1 MDETRRDTL
10 LLGALALASATTDV
24 LGFLAFGGVF
34 TSAMTG
40 NAALLGMDLGQG
52 RSIAASRSLMA
63 LVGFLVG
70 VAAATALGGSH
81 RRGAVS
87 TALGLEAACLA
98 AFTAAWFFT
107 STPGLVYVL
116 IMLSGCGM
124 GAQAVTARWVNLP
137 AIPTVVFTS
146 SLTSIV
152 MAATRSL
159 MRRRRLP
166 DAARRQIGVFCT
178 YLAGAVAAGGLAL
191 WNLTAVA
198 LLPLAAVA
206 FALGLNRRRASR
218 PD

>member
-1 MDETRRDTL
+1 MDEARRDIL
-10 LLGALALASATTDV
+10 LLAALALASATTDV

-52 RSIAASRSLMA
+52 KGIAAARSLVA
-63 LVGFLVG
+63 LAGFLVG
-70 VAAATALGGSH
+70 VAAATALGGGH

-87 TALGLEAACLA
+87 TALRLEAACLLV
-98 AFTAAWFFT
+98 FTAAWFLAGV
-107 STPGLVYVL
+107 PALVYAL
-116 IMLSGCGM
+116 IALSGCGM
-124 GAQAVTARWVNLP
+124 GAQAVAARWVNLP

-166 DAARRQIGVFCT
+166 DATRRQIGVFLT
-178 YLAGAVAAGGLAL
+178 YLAGAVLAGALAL

-206 FALGLNRRRASR
+206 FALAVNRRRARR
-218 PD
+218 PG

>member
-1 MDETRRDTL
+1 MDEVRRNTL
-10 LLGALALASATTDV
+10 LLAALALASATTDV

-52 RSIAASRSLMA
+52 ESIAALRSLVA
-63 LVGFLVG
+63 LVGFLAG
-70 VAAATALGGSH
+70 VAAATALGGSR

-87 TALGLEAACLA
+87 TALGLEAGCLA
-98 AFTAAWFFT
+98 VFTAAWFLA
-107 STPGLVYVL
+107 SAPGLVYAL

-124 GAQAVTARWVNLP
+124 GAQAVAARWVNLP

-146 SLTSIV
+146 SLTSIA

-159 MRRRRLP
+159 MHRRRLP

-206 FALGLNRRRASR
+206 GALVLNRRRAAR
-218 PD
+218 PG

>member
-1 MDETRRDTL
+1 MDEARRDML
-10 LLGALALASATTDV
+10 LLAALAVASATTDV

-34 TSAMTG
+34 TSA
-40 NAALLGMDLGQG
+40 LLGMDLGQG
-52 RSIAASRSLMA
+52 KSIAASRSLVA

-70 VAAATALGGSH
+70 VAAATALGGGH

-87 TALGLEAACLA
+87 TALGLEAAFLA
-98 AFTAAWFFT
+98 TFTGAWFLT
-107 STPGLVYVL
+107 KAPWLVYAL
-116 IMLSGCGM
+116 IVLSGSGM
-124 GAQAVTARWVNLP
+124 GAQAVAARWVNLP

-166 DAARRQIGVFCT
+166 DAARRQFGVFCT
-178 YLAGAVAAGGLAL
+178 YLGGAVLAGGLAL
-191 WNLTAVA
+191 WSLTAVA

-206 FALGLNRRRASR
+206 FALAVNRRRAPR
-218 PD
+218 PA

>member
-1 MDETRRDTL
+1 MDEVRRDTML
-10 LLGALALASATTDV
+10 LAALALASATTDV

-52 RSIAASRSLMA
+52 KSIAASRSLVA
-63 LVGFLVG
+63 LIGFLAG

-87 TALGLEAACLA
+87 TALWFEAACLA
-98 AFTAAWFFT
+98 AFTGAWFLA
-107 STPGLVYVL
+107 STPGLVYAL

-124 GAQAVTARWVNLP
+124 GAQAVAARWINLP

-152 MAATRSL
+152 MAATRSV

-166 DAARRQIGVFCT
+166 IAARRQIGVFCT

-191 WNLTAVA
+191 WNLTAVV

-206 FALGLNRRRASR
+206 FALGVNRLRTPAAG
-218 PD
+218 